1 MSKQSSDGP
10 ARPAPAEPVA
20 SADRMLTLFT
30 ETVEQ
35 APVAISITDERA
47 NILYVN
53 RAFSHITGYAP
64 NESIGHNESMLS
76 DKNTPKEVYQDLWQH
91 LQDQRT
97 WQGHLL
103 NRHKDGG
110 RYLANVTIAPIV
122 DEQRRTTHYI
132 GMHRDVTELYRLEQ
146 RVLQQKVLIE
156 TVVDSIPIAAVLFDE
171 TDRVVLDN
179 QAYKMLCSD
188 LGLNEPART
197 FIEILRE
204 EMAEDW
210 ERMKQKR
217 TGFRNREVR
226 FDRGGR
232 HAPRWYACAGSWFSQ
247 DDDRIEAF
255 FKESK
260 QTYLLL
266 TLTDIT
272 QQKKHAE
279 EIRINA
285 LKALMAE
292 EEKIQS
298 LREALSG
305 AIHHIRGP
313 INLLHAATTMLAR
326 REPDEKNTALLDI
339 LDQVHRAGEQSI
351 TQLSKCIPESS
362 PTALAPVNVN
372 QLLHDTIV
380 LLTER
385 LLACGVV
392 VDWRPTPVLPSL
404 MGRESQLRTLFKQ
417 LVENAIEAM
426 NQGGIDRRELRIA
439 TWPDAQ
445 LLHVCIEDTGPGI
458 PEALRIKVFEPFFST
473 KNEGR
478 PGHSGTGLSMAQEV
492 VNQHLGMIDIDPN
505 YREGCRIHIQFS
517 IHHAL
522 TESRRPSAHG

>member
-1 MSKQSSDGP
+1 MPKDP
-10 ARPAPAEPVA
+10 TAPPFVHPDLHP
-20 SADRMLTLFT
+20 DRMLSLFA

-53 RAFSHITGYAP
+53 RSFSRITGYAP
-64 NESIGHNESMLS
+64 NESIGYNESMLS
-76 DKNTPKEVYQDLWQH
+76 DKNTPQEVYRDLWQH
-91 LQDQRT
+91 LQDQRS

-110 RYLANVTIAPIV
+110 RYLAEVTIAPIV
-122 DEQRRTTHYI
+122 NEHQRTTHYI
-132 GMHRDVTELYRLEQ
+132 GMHRDVTEVYRLEQ

-156 TVVDSIPIAAVLFDE
+156 TVVDSIPIAAVLFDQN
-171 TDRVVLDN
+171 DRVVLDN

-197 FIEILRE
+197 FVEILRE

-210 ERMKQKR
+210 ERMRQKR

-232 HAPRWYACAGSWFSQ
+232 HSPRWYACAGSWFCLA
-247 DDDRIEAF
+247 DERIEAF
-255 FKESK
+255 FQESK

-298 LREALSG
+298 LRETLSG

-326 REPDEKNTALLDI
+326 RGPDEKNGALIDI
-339 LDQVHRAGEQSI
+339 LEQVHRAGEKSI
-351 TQLSKCIPESS
+351 AQLSRCIPESGPS
-362 PTALAPVNVN
+362 ALAPVNIN

-404 MGRESQLRTLFKQ
+404 MGREGQLRTLFKQ
-417 LVENAIEAM
+417 LMENSIEAM

-478 PGHSGTGLSMAQEV
+478 PGHSGTGLTMAQEV

-505 YREGCRIHIQFS
+505 YRDGCRIHMQFS
-517 IHHAL
+517 IHH
-522 TESRRPSAHG
+522 TQHEQRRPSAHG